1 MICFTWI
8 EVGAFFINPPNIARD
23 GRTAYDHQHDYDDLD
38 DNCNHDDL
46 IGKGDNVDE
55 IIVKVPRETG
65 LMTFSKQ
72 KLKLNK
78 NWPYYMYFAFDV
90 VTFCA
95 AI

>member
-1 MICFTWI
+1 MAELPMI
-8 EVGAFFINPPNIARD
+8 INMTMMILMIVA
-23 GRTAYDHQHDYDDLD
+23 TMM
-38 DNCNHDDL
+38 
-46 IGKGDNVDE
+46 IMFGKGDNVDE

>member
-1 MICFTWI
+1 MMIMF
-8 EVGAFFINPPNIARD
+8 
-23 GRTAYDHQHDYDDLD
+23 
-38 DNCNHDDL
+38 
-46 IGKGDNVDE
+46 GKGDNVDE

-65 LMTFSKQ
+65 LMSFSKQ